1 MRKFL
6 PIFLIFLF
14 LNSIFFTSFKP
25 VYAQT
30 PNPGIDG
37 KWVGDSEVT
46 FVGKTGA
53 RSGEFLDWVLQNY
66 SWLCV
71 KKNTQNQCDNTN
83 NPLIPF
89 WMIIRNIVYALVAL
103 FVLLTAFILIITRG
117 QSITV
122 MRFIPRFV
130 FVIVLITL
138 SFSLVQFIYQ
148 IGDIIQ
154 DFFLRSNGQY
164 ITTKDLLYIGFDYES
179 FSGYRKIGPQFEE
192 SAFISLLLVRLT
204 AITYYV
210 MTGVLLVRKIILW
223 FFVIISPVFPLL
235 LFYRPIRN
243 TAKIWLGEFFRWLLY
258 APLFAIFLHGL
269 VIVWRAGI
277 PLPFDFSGVA
287 AGKVIYP
294 TAINILLGGPGQ
306 TLGINNSVNLKDTFA
321 LYVVALLMLWV
332 VILLPFLLLKIFLD
346 YINTISF
353 ENNIAL
359 RQFMNRNFSFLNPSR
374 GIPPPPPPPSPSLVQ
389 PTGAGR
395 TLPFM
400 ARHGTAA
407 LPSEIN
413 AHIQASV
420 RESAEVL
427 KLANLSVPKLRDV
440 ARYEASLLSR
450 ETLRK
455 NEVNQFHSTLEKIGN
470 PANVTVPLEREK
482 FSSVRQKLVEQ
493 KQKGNPL
500 ASSILTASQISS
512 VSHAQKTVQIRQQ
525 QLTHIRETLNSIVN
539 PATSLEQKEKVIKL
553 KEQLT
558 IEKEKGNAL
567 ATSILEASD
576 KISKETIGEKKT
588 KIENE
593 VLDLLLHEEKNGNT
607 LASQLVQPKEIVQT
621 SQSLPVINKVQ
632 QVSLDDYEEVRKLW
646 TENYQTIEPPRNLSG
661 DQMERREWIKNDI
674 EKINQAINL
683 LTSPDPDRV
692 NQGMEMVANILP
704 FLLIGGFSK
713 SEVIA
718 YLKAK
723 MEAGKSVLSEAQ
735 RKEEEEETMI
745 SGKKEKVEA
754 PREMSAQVETE
765 NVENDQDSKDN
776 NNMKNEEEEKS

>member
-1 MRKFL
+1 MIKLLVTGGAGFIGSNFIKYWMQKY
-6 PIFLIFLF
+6 PEDKI
-14 LNSIFFTSFKP
+14 LN
-25 VYAQT
+25 
-30 PNPGIDG
+30 
-37 KWVGDSEVT
+37 
-46 FVGKTGA
+46 
-53 RSGEFLDWVLQNY
+53 LD
-66 SWLCV
+66 
-71 KKNTQNQCDNTN
+71 
-83 NPLIPF
+83 
-89 WMIIRNIVYALVAL
+89 
-103 FVLLTAFILIITRG
+103 LLTYAGNLDNLSDIKNFNY
-117 QSITV
+117 Q
-122 MRFIPRFV
+122 FV
-130 FVIVLITL
+130 K
-138 SFSLVQFIYQ
+138 
-148 IGDIIQ
+148 GDICNFELV
-154 DFFLRSNGQY
+154 DFLMKEFQPKQQEQ
-164 ITTKDLLYIGFDYES
+164 T
-179 FSGYRKIGPQFEE
+179 EE
-192 SAFISLLLVRLT
+192 EKQKQQVFI
-204 AITYYV
+204 
-210 MTGVLLVRKIILW
+210 
-223 FFVIISPVFPLL
+223 
-235 LFYRPIRN
+235 
-243 TAKIWLGEFFRWLLY
+243 
-258 APLFAIFLHGL
+258 
-269 VIVWRAGI
+269 
-277 PLPFDFSGVA
+277 
-287 AGKVIYP
+287 
-294 TAINILLGGPGQ
+294 
-306 TLGINNSVNLKDTFA
+306 
-321 LYVVALLMLWV
+321 
-332 VILLPFLLLKIFLD
+332 
-346 YINTISF
+346 
-353 ENNIAL
+353 
-359 RQFMNRNFSFLNPSR
+359 
-374 GIPPPPPPPSPSLVQ
+374 
-389 PTGAGR
+389 
-395 TLPFM
+395 
-400 ARHGTAA
+400 
-407 LPSEIN
+407 
-413 AHIQASV
+413 
-420 RESAEVL
+420 
-427 KLANLSVPKLRDV
+427 
-440 ARYEASLLSR
+440 
-450 ETLRK
+450 
-455 NEVNQFHSTLEKIGN
+455 
-470 PANVTVPLEREK
+470 
-482 FSSVRQKLVEQ
+482 VEQ

-558 IEKEKGNAL
+558 IEKEKGNAV
-567 ATSILEASD
+567 AASILEASD

-692 NQGMEMVANILP
+692 NQGMEMIANILP